1 MAPPLLVVRTR
12 ERLHRLRPGGTYRVG
27 RDPESDIVLTDGR
40 VSWHH
45 AVLSTTPAGW
55 TLEDTGSRNGT
66 YLDGHRV
73 HQVPIDGE
81 RIFHLGHP
89 TDGTP
94 LACSAFR
101 PPDARP
107 SVDRN
112 PSQIFQLPTPAHSA
126 APAGSSTT
134 SRDPDAQQGGSAAP
148 RPGPAPG
155 AAPAWGSAPA
165 QRPAPPHNPGPG
177 PARAQGAPPVRGAGP
192 AGGVVPPQ
200 GVPPAQGGGRGQ
212 GSGPAQG
219 PGRAQGAGPAWDS
232 GRVVRRGG
240 GFGRTRGGRGSV
252 RALRI
257 GRSPDNDVVV
267 PDLVVSRYHAE
278 LEVTGPGR
286 AEIVDL
292 GSHNGTYVNGVRID
306 RAVLAEED
314 LLGIGHATFRLVGSE
329 LREFVDTGDV
339 SVLVQDLTVRTPE
352 GKVLL
357 DGVGFPIPERSLVA
371 VIGPSGAGKSTLLGA
386 VTGMRPATEGTVR
399 YDGRDL
405 YADYDELRHR
415 IGLVPQEDILHTRLA
430 TRQALLFAAELRFP
444 GDTRRDERERRVD
457 EVLAELGLTP
467 HAGTRIDK
475 LSGGQRKRVSVA
487 LELLTKPSLLFL
499 DEPTSGLD
507 PGLDKTVMELLGDLA
522 HDGRTVI
529 VVTHSTENL
538 VACDRL
544 LVLVPG
550 GRMAYYGPPEEG
562 LRHFGANAWAEVF
575 QAFDREPDRDW
586 AGEFRTSPRWSR
598 YVGYGMG
605 GAVGPTDARTPAPP
619 PPRQSKFAQLSTL
632 CRRYFSVITSD
643 RSYLVL
649 LGLMPLIM
657 GGLIAAIPAPRGL
670 TGPPGSNAD
679 AASKLMVLIFASCFV
694 GTGNAVRELVKER
707 TIYRRERAAGLS
719 AGVYLTSKLLV
730 LGLITTLQAV
740 VLVGIGLAG
749 VKLPPSGVFTSPFLE
764 LVLATGLLGLVS
776 MTLGLLVSASVNSSE
791 KTLPLLI
798 VLSMSQL
805 VLCGALVRL
814 AGKPGLEQVAWLAPS
829 RWGLAAAAATVD
841 LGHIVPSSLKP
852 DRVWLPDLNTWA
864 LDMGVL
870 AGLGVVF
877 TVLAWWQ
884 LERLRPKRRRG
895 RL

>member
-1 MAPPLLVVRTR
+1 MAGTTSYTPDMTAGPSAGSKAPPLLLVRTR
-12 ERLHRLRPGGTYRVG
+12 ERVHRLRPGGVYRVG
-27 RDPESDIVLTDGR
+27 RDPDSEIVLTDGR
-40 VSWHH
+40 VSWRH
-45 AVLSTTPAGW
+45 ATLRTGPDGW
-55 TLEDTGSRNGT
+55 VLEDAGSRNGT
-66 YLDGHRV
+66 FADGRRV
-73 HQVPIDGE
+73 QIVPIDAD
-81 RIFHLGHP
+81 RTFRLGNA
-89 TDGTP
+89 TDGAP
-94 LACSAFR
+94 LACSPVDPAD
-101 PPDARP
+101 PRP
-107 SVDRN
+107 SVDRT
-112 PSQIFQLPTPAHSA
+112 PSQIIQLP
-126 APAGSSTT
+126 APARSPAGGQA
-134 SRDPDAQQGGSAAP
+134 PGQGAPAP
-148 RPGPAPG
+148 RNGPP
-155 AAPAWGSAPA
+155 PA
-165 QRPAPPHNPGPG
+165 QPVRPVQGAPPVQGARSAGSPASARGAPPGPG
-177 PARAQGAPPVRGAGP
+177 PAPAQNPQRPVPTPRNPQGDRRL
-192 AGGVVPPQ
+192 VPPP
-200 GVPPAQGGGRGQ
+200 GSSRPGGG
-212 GSGPAQG
+212 
-219 PGRAQGAGPAWDS
+219 GA
-232 GRVVRRGG
+232 
-240 GFGRTRGGRGSV
+240 FGRTRGA
-252 RALRI
+252 RAEVQGLRI

-278 LEVTGPGR
+278 LRTTGPGR

-292 GSHNGTYVNGVRID
+292 GSHNGTYVNGVRVD
-306 RAVLAEED
+306 HAVLTEED
-314 LLGIGHATFRLVGSE
+314 LLGIGHATFRLVGTE
-329 LREFVDTGDV
+329 LREYVDTGDV
-339 SVLVQDLTVRTPE
+339 SVLVQDLVVRTPE

-386 VTGMRPATEGTVR
+386 VTGTRPATEGTVR
-399 YDGRDL
+399 YDSRDL

-415 IGLVPQEDILHTRLA
+415 IGLVPQEDILHTQLA
-430 TRQALLFAAELRFP
+430 TRQALLYAAELRFP

-467 HAGTRIDK
+467 HAATRIDR

-507 PGLDKTVMELLGDLA
+507 PGLDKTVMELLRDLA

-538 VACDRL
+538 NACDRL

-550 GRMAYYGPPEEG
+550 GRMAYYGPPEDG
-562 LRHFGANAWAEVF
+562 LRHFGAKAWAEVF

-586 AGEFRTSPRWSR
+586 AGEFRTSSRWSR

-605 GAVGPTDARTPAPP
+605 GSVGPTDARPPAPP

-632 CRRYFSVITSD
+632 CRRYLSVITSD

-657 GGLIAAIPAPRGL
+657 GGLIAAIPAPKGL

-764 LVLATGLLGLVS
+764 LVLATALLGLVS

-798 VLSMSQL
+798 VLSMAQL

-814 AGKPGLEQVAWLAPS
+814 SGKPGLEQVAWLAPS
-829 RWGLAAAAATVD
+829 RWGLAATATTVD
-841 LGHIVPSSLKP
+841 LGHIIPSSLEP
-852 DRVWLPDLNTWA
+852 DRIWRPDLHTWS
-864 LDMGVL
+864 LDMGILAVL
-870 AGLGVVF
+870 ALVF
-877 TVLAWWQ
+877 TALAWWQ
-884 LERLRPKRRRG
+884 LERLRPKRPRG

>member
-1 MAPPLLVVRTR
+1 MTAGGPSAGSMAPPLLVVRTR
-12 ERLHRLRPGGTYRVG
+12 ERIHRLRPGGTYGVG
-27 RDPESDIVLTDGR
+27 RDPQSAIVLTDAR

-45 AVLSTTPAGW
+45 AILRSGPDGW
-55 TLEDTGSRNGT
+55 TIEDAGSRNGVF
-66 YLDGHRV
+66 LDGRRV
-73 HQVPIDGE
+73 QRMTLDGDHL
-81 RIFHLGHP
+81 FHLGNAV
-89 TDGTP
+89 DGAP
-94 LACSAFR
+94 LACSAAQ
-101 PPDARP
+101 PPDPRP
-107 SVDRN
+107 GVDRN
-112 PSQIFQLPTPAHSA
+112 PSHVFQLP
-126 APAGSSTT
+126 
-134 SRDPDAQQGGSAAP
+134 QP
-148 RPGPAPG
+148 RPADPGRARNAQPAPSQSRPPTPQDQGRPQPPG
-155 AAPAWGSAPA
+155 AG
-165 QRPAPPHNPGPG
+165 QPPPPGR
-177 PARAQGAPPVRGAGP
+177 ARSAGP
-192 AGGVVPPQ
+192 AEDKRLAPDPT
-200 GVPPAQGGGRGQ
+200 PRQ
-212 GSGPAQG
+212 GSNRAEAQSL
-219 PGRAQGAGPAWDS
+219 AGPEA
-232 GRVVRRGG
+232 RQPARGG
-240 GFGRTRGGRGSV
+240 GFGRGRDV
-252 RALRI
+252 RADVQAVRI

-278 LEVTGPGR
+278 LRVTGVGR
-286 AEIVDL
+286 AEIRDL

-306 RAVLAEED
+306 RAVLTEED
-314 LLGIGHATFRLVGSE
+314 LLGIGHATFRLVGNE

-339 SVLVQDLTVRTPE
+339 SLLVQDLTVRTPE

-386 VTGMRPATEGTVR
+386 VTGTRPATEGTVR
-399 YDGRDL
+399 YDSRDL

-415 IGLVPQEDILHTRLA
+415 IGLVPQEDILHTQLA
-430 TRQALLFAAELRFP
+430 TRQALLYAAELRFP

-457 EVLAELGLTP
+457 EVLAELSLTP

-538 VACDRL
+538 NTCDRL

-598 YVGYGMG
+598 YVGHGMG
-605 GAVGPTDARTPAPP
+605 GAVEPTDATPPAPP

-632 CRRYFSVITSD
+632 CRRYLSVITSD

-657 GGLIAAIPAPRGL
+657 GGLIAAIPAPKGL

-764 LVLATGLLGLVS
+764 LVLATGLLGLVA

-798 VLSMSQL
+798 VLSMAQL

-841 LGHIVPSSLKP
+841 LGHIIPSTLKP
-852 DRVWLPDLNTWA
+852 DSVWLPHLNTWA

-870 AGLGVVF
+870 AGLGLVF